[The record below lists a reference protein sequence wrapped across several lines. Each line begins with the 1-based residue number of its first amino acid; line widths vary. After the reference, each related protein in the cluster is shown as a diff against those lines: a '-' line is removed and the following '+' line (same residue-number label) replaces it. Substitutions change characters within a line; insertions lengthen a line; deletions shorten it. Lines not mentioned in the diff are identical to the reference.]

1 MAWITPKTDWVA
13 ETNSA
18 GIYTGDY
25 FNVEDYNRIKNNMV
39 IVYAMA
45 GLGTIDLGDDKVCT
59 ESEISHIYASE
70 FNALEDALD
79 EIIATHDLG
88 IDERPFIYVQNG
100 KAVTA
105 DELNRIEGA
114 QLAYYEYYS

>member
-1 MAWITPKTDWVA
+1 MAWETPKTDWA
-13 ETNSA
+13 TSYDSEGYYS
-18 GIYTGDY
+18 GDY
-25 FNVEDYNRIKNNMV
+25 FNVDDYNRIKNNME
-39 IVYAMA
+39 IVYELA
-45 GLGTIDLGDDKVCT
+45 GLGTIDLGDDKVCNGT
-59 ESEISHIYASE
+59 EISKIYASE

-88 IDERPFIYVQNG
+88 IDDRPNTYVQNG

-105 DELNRIEGA
+105 TELNRIEGA